1 MDRINVECRSV
12 GVKRP
17 PKNISD
23 ATQKQRMDMYEMGG
37 VYFISAQVL
46 ILGMVFRNLKKKMK
60 NFKFLNTEP
69 VLKTC

>member
-12 GVKRP
+12 GLKRP

-46 ILGMVFRNLKKKMK
+46 ILGMVFENFEK
-60 NFKFLNTEP
+60 NIKFH
-69 VLKTC
+69 VS

>member
-46 ILGMVFRNLKKKMK
+46 ILGMVFENLEKKWKISSFVIQ
-60 NFKFLNTEP
+60 NQL
-69 VLKTC
+69 

>member
-23 ATQKQRMDMYEMGG
+23 ATQKQRMDMYEIGG

-46 ILGMVFRNLKKKMK
+46 ILGRVFETFEKK
-60 NFKFLNTEP
+60 
-69 VLKTC
+69 